1 MAKRGKADDD
11 RDQRSA
17 ALALEIRVVASVL
30 MRRLRAES
38 LNDTLTMSESA
49 VLTLLLKLGQSTV
62 ADLARMEQMTP
73 QSMGAIVASLEDK
86 KLVSRAV
93 DREDA
98 RRWNASLTAAGE
110 RVTLEMRAARHAWM
124 NRAIKE
130 RLDDDEQRQLA
141 AAMTLLKKV
150 LAD

>member
-1 MAKRGKADDD
+1 MGKRTGSKADE
-11 RDQRSA
+11 DQRSE
-17 ALALEIRVVASVL
+17 ALALEIRVVASALV
-30 MRRLRAES
+30 RRLRAES
-38 LNDTLTMSESA
+38 LNDTLTMSENA
-49 VLTLLLKLGQSTV
+49 VLSWLLKSGRSTV

-86 KLVSRAV
+86 KLVSRTV

-98 RRWNASLTAAGE
+98 RRWNASLTATGE
-110 RVTLEMRAARHAWM
+110 RVVLEMRAARHAWM

-130 RLDDDEQRQLA
+130 RLDDDERRELA
-141 AAMTLLKKV
+141 AALTLLKKV